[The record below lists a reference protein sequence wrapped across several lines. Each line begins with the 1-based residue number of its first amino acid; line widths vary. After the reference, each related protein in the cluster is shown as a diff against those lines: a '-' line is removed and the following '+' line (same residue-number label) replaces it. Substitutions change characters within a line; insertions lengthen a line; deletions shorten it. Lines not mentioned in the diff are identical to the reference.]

1 MSHSNSLHQ
10 PPSEKLTTS
19 SQEPRPKKNK
29 SKSATTWTSWARGR
43 RFAFSSGI
51 AIGLAFSAYQF
62 APQTLPPDLMS
73 LLSGS
78 KANAGFMSSWFQDT
92 TNPFPS
98 MNLEGW
104 GFDWDWRDL
113 ANNLSVVEQTR
124 KAFNSKEFSPAEEL
138 IAKEPG
144 IGAHYPVILIP
155 GVSSNASSAQGQ
167 TLIDSRRAS
176 APKIVSTGTFALERN
191 AVIVKA

>member
-1 MSHSNSLHQ
+1 
-10 PPSEKLTTS
+10 
-19 SQEPRPKKNK
+19 
-29 SKSATTWTSWARGR
+29 
-43 RFAFSSGI
+43 
-51 AIGLAFSAYQF
+51 
-62 APQTLPPDLMS
+62 
-73 LLSGS
+73 
-78 KANAGFMSSWFQDT
+78 
-92 TNPFPS
+92 

-155 GVSSNASSAQGQ
+155 GVSSNVGSAQAR
-167 TLIDSRRAS
+167 TRIDSRRAS
-176 APKIVSTGTFALERN
+176 ASKIVSTGTFAIERN
-191 AVIVKA
+191 AVIAKA

>member
-1 MSHSNSLHQ
+1 
-10 PPSEKLTTS
+10 
-19 SQEPRPKKNK
+19 
-29 SKSATTWTSWARGR
+29 
-43 RFAFSSGI
+43 
-51 AIGLAFSAYQF
+51 
-62 APQTLPPDLMS
+62 
-73 LLSGS
+73 
-78 KANAGFMSSWFQDT
+78 MSSWFQDT

-167 TLIDSRRAS
+167 TLINSSRAS
-176 APKIVSTGTFALERN
+176 APKIVSTGAFALERN